1 MQAFHLFTAD
11 VRGDRRNTVYPRA
24 VEINT
29 LAQLQQAAQY
39 DHVGAAFKEIAART
53 RAFCGLIA

>member
-29 LAQLQQAAQY
+29 LARLQ
-39 DHVGAAFKEIAART
+39 
-53 RAFCGLIA
+53 

>member
-1 MQAFHLFTAD
+1 MQAFLPFHRRRA
-11 VRGDRRNTVYPRA
+11 RGIAGTRCTPRA

-39 DHVGAAFKEIAART
+39 DHVGAAFKDNRRQNE
-53 RAFCGLIA
+53 GLFVG

>member
-11 VRGDRRNTVYPRA
+11 VRGDRRNTVYPHA

-39 DHVGAAFKEIAART
+39 DHVGGGVQGQSPPER
-53 RAFCGLIA
+53 GLFVG